1 MKNNTCNMYT
11 EVKKTVECPVCG
23 KKLIHLYTG
32 TECNDISI
40 ECDVCNSY
48 FVHNGYMKSPKRYKM
63 RQSNIKHWT
72 FPEYENPIDIKCKSC
87 NNTILTAYK
96 GSKAK
101 NLEVFCQCCHK
112 WSIFNFEIK

>member
-23 KKLIHLYTG
+23 KQLIHLYTG

-40 ECDVCNSY
+40 ECDDCGSN
-48 FVHNGYMKSPKRYKM
+48 FVYNGSMKSPERYK
-63 RQSNIKHWT
+63 IKSVNMKT
-72 FPEYENPIDIKCKSC
+72 QPLQQQQKSIDIKCKNC

-101 NLEVFCQCCHK
+101 NLEVFCQCCRK
-112 WSIFNFEIK
+112 WSVFNFEM